1 MIVKVLTRLLG
12 TLTWKLVIDT
22 LEAVLGRIKWAVILE
37 RLLTRVL
44 VAMLDWVA
52 SFKTNTLTQETV
64 ADLKEQ
70 LLKNGLK
77 KAEE

>member
-1 MIVKVLTRLLG
+1 MIAKVLTRLLG

-44 VAMLDWVA
+44 VALLDWVA
-52 SFKTNTLTQETV
+52 SLNTNTLTQETV